1 MAIAAFDTLATAR
14 KLKAAGVEDAQAE
27 AHAEAAAAAVTGGD
41 LATKADLKAGLASLE
56 TRLTSRFYGIAA
68 GIVAANTGLTVALLK
83 LLP

>member
-14 KLKAAGVEDAQAE
+14 KLKAVGVEDTQAE
-27 AHAEAAAAAVTGGD
+27 AIAAAVTGSA
-41 LATKADLKAGLASLE
+41 LATKTDLKAGLASLE
-56 TRLTSRFYGIAA
+56 THLTVRFYGIAA